1 MEAWGLLGVGLTLP
15 SGVTSFHWDWAYVWN
30 ALPSLLKMVPVT
42 LELAVCG
49 IFFGT
54 VIGLL
59 IALMKISP
67 YSVLKYLGSVYTWIF
82 RGIPL
87 LVQLFI
93 IFFGVSLAF
102 KIYLPPKVAAII
114 GISLCGG
121 AYIAEIIRAGIQSID
136 KGQMEAAVSLG
147 MTKAQA
153 MRRIILPQTYRRL
166 LPPMGNEFISLL
178 KDTSLAST
186 ITVTEVLR
194 TAQLMAGT
202 SLRPLELYVCAGV
215 IFLLLNTVFTVVFG
229 MLENKLAKAE

>member
-1 MEAWGLLGVGLTLP
+1 MEMLLGFGFSMP
-15 SGVTSFHWDWAYVWN
+15 SAVSSFQWDWAYCLK
-30 ALPSLLKMVPVT
+30 AFPRLLAIIPVT
-42 LELAVCG
+42 LELAICG

-54 VIGLL
+54 LIGLV
-59 IALMKISP
+59 IAMMKISHF
-67 YSVLKYLGSVYTWIF
+67 SVFNYLGSVYTWIF

-87 LVQLFI
+87 LVQLYI
-93 IFFGVSLAF
+93 IFFGIALAF
-102 KIYLPPKVAAII
+102 KIYLPAKMAAVI

-147 MTKAQA
+147 MTRGQA

-178 KDTSLAST
+178 KDTSLASA

-194 TAQLMAGT
+194 TAQLMAG
-202 SLRPLELYVCAGV
+202 SSFRPFELYVMAGF
-215 IFLLLNTVFTVVFG
+215 IFLMLNTVFTVVFG
-229 MLENKLAKAE
+229 MLESKLAKAE